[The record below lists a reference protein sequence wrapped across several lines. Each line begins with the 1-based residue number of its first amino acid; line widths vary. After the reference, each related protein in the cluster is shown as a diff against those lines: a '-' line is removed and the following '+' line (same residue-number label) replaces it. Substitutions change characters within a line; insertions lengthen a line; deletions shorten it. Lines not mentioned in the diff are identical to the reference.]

1 MDTQL
6 IGEVR
11 WKERSFKVDGE
22 TKQFSVCLLM
32 NESDTDSAS
41 ASRWCDFFRR
51 NCANSRFNRQ
61 PLMAGT

>member
-41 ASRWCDFFRR
+41 ASRWCDFFGEIARIR
-51 NCANSRFNRQ
+51 DLIDN
-61 PLMAGT
+61 P